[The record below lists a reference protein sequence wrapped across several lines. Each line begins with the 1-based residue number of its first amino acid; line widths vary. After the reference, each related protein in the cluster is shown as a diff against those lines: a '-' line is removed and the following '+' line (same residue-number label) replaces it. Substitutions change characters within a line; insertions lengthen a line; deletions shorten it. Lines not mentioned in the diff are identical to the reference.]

1 MVKLLA
7 KTHIDHPFSTFL
19 HFQDNSHLKK
29 SVHVRPSDEQKKYVS
44 LFWIFS
50 LNDNDIVIVF
60 PINYQCGGIRR

>member
-29 SVHVRPSDEQKKYVS
+29 SVHVRPSDEQKICFTF
-44 LFWIFS
+44 LDF
-50 LNDNDIVIVF
+50 L
-60 PINYQCGGIRR
+60 P